1 MRVHLSWQFHLPSI
15 FSVEPHHS
23 LRLDWDLEDE
33 SGSNRY
39 ALIGAA
45 FFWEKLG
52 TKQRPP
58 PFFSTLAMAQEQR
71 PTPSFTLIIDSDT
84 NELIPEE
91 ELPKRRAWTEEAR
104 RSNLAL
110 SYTDPITDTKV
121 TQEEWI
127 RREQVRV
134 QYDINPRHCIDE
146 EAIAELKASLSR
158 QEWLKASPK
167 RRSTAGTLDPA
178 VGVAVGLP
186 GSVGPQLNTLAV
198 KSNVGKGKW
207 NLAYSPL
214 VPERLSEETS
224 PFYSCTAFIVRHR
237 RVSTSE
243 LFTAYQQFTDL
254 AQQLSQLTSDVTV
267 DLSVLSALVE
277 QVITEFNVVSS
288 QSINIREEADL
299 AKEGFLSA
307 LVDRYGWD
315 RDIGEF
321 VNTDISSLSEDI
333 TQTLIRAREI
343 FEDNLDD
350 NNELSYG
357 DNGEMFYSKSGK
369 QTESLTLF
377 DDSIDSPSLVSAV
390 IWNAQSS
397 RRSRIWQYRMARIG
411 LGNHHRHRHRRH
423 QRMGEGAIL
432 LCQRLLTTCSMERS
446 SRMIT
451 QYSGLG

>member
-1 MRVHLSWQFHLPSI
+1 
-15 FSVEPHHS
+15 
-23 LRLDWDLEDE
+23 
-33 SGSNRY
+33 
-39 ALIGAA
+39 
-45 FFWEKLG
+45 
-52 TKQRPP
+52 
-58 PFFSTLAMAQEQR
+58 MAQEQR

-91 ELPKRRAWTEEAR
+91 ELQKRRAWTEEAR
-104 RSNLAL
+104 RSNLVL

-121 TQEEWI
+121 TQDEWI

-134 QYDINPRHCIDE
+134 RYDINPRHCVDE

-254 AQQLSQLTSDVTV
+254 AQQLSQITGDVTV
-267 DLSVLSALVE
+267 DLSVLSALVG
-277 QVITEFNVVSS
+277 QVIAEFNVVSS

-321 VNTDISSLSEDI
+321 VNIDISSLSEDI

-369 QTESLTLF
+369 QTESLILF

-390 IWNAQSS
+390 MDADMERAIIASLKDMAVQDGEDRLGESS
-397 RRSRIWQYRMARIG
+397 SSPTSSTSTYGRRSDTTLSTSSYDMLDGEELEDDYAIFGVG
-411 LGNHHRHRHRRH
+411 LLSEAWLSEEEDN
-423 QRMGEGAIL
+423 
-432 LCQRLLTTCSMERS
+432 
-446 SRMIT
+446 
-451 QYSGLG
+451 